1 MTAAEVRDGTELER
15 VEEWRREE
23 LERAGYSIDLARRI
37 ARRHDIDLHA
47 AIELV
52 DRGCPAEIAARI
64 LL

>member
-1 MTAAEVRDGTELER
+1 MTAAEVRDRTELER
-15 VEEWRREE
+15 VEQWRLEE
-23 LERAGYSIDLARRI
+23 LERAGYAIEYARRI